1 MSSQHC
7 AYRFVPAEWEA
18 EHGRPAH
25 LESEWSCPREAV
37 EGTDRCEFHLPAERR
52 SEVGIT
58 DAEVAKAFRD
68 DLVGRDAGPTRY
80 VGANFGDVDLSHRVV
95 NRGSNTPI
103 DLRHATVDGDVRAE
117 QTVIQ
122 QPVLLSGAVV
132 DGAFDFSDAEFDED
146 INASH
151 AVFRGDVDLRKV
163 RFRDDCRF
171 ADARFEGDVRFAL
184 TEFGGEADFYRA
196 SFGGRADFTKSTW
209 VGECLFQRASFGETA
224 DFYGSRFEE
233 VAEFRA
239 VEFDGTA
246 KFSRSVFRDAVLF
259 IGSAFESEALFKNA
273 EFVGPAHYQNGEFH
287 SEASFIET
295 VFEGKVKFHF
305 AEFSGEAV
313 LSYCA
318 FRNTTYFAHVDFGE
332 YASFHES
339 SFDRLADFRYS
350 TFGDVARFM
359 KATFHDDAFFDRV
372 VYEGDA
378 DFRHADFGGT
388 AHFERTTFQ
397 ASAILADSRIERGE
411 FRDLETAA
419 PSVTLDFTEAHVRA
433 GAFVQQNGETAYYDF
448 RDGRIGDVDIEMSG
462 SERVFDHFYVYR
474 TKFEEFNFSDYRDVL
489 SPDWNLHTFSGSTR
503 SDYEMEANRFSL
515 DPDGDDGEEAAGD
528 DRSADRAGLLER
540 LRRRLSSASE
550 GLLGTA
556 NASDLEV
563 TYLNAKNGAEMSGD
577 SQAASRFFMKEMWYR
592 RRAYVDRVLDRSE
605 ATGTRLKLL
614 FLATLNAILSLTC
627 GYGEKPRRTL
637 EFSLVV
643 VVGYALLFRITVGT
657 PPFETEFGYLL
668 LSFQSFTSLIFG
680 STASVPQFF
689 GSFLVATEGFIG
701 AFMIGLF
708 IFALTRSVH
717 R

>member
-18 EHGRPAH
+18 EPDRHAH
-25 LESEWSCPREAV
+25 LESAWSCPREAV
-37 EGTDRCEFHLPAERR
+37 EGTDCCEFHLPAERR
-52 SEVGIT
+52 SELGIT
-58 DAEVAKAFRD
+58 DAEVGRAFRD
-68 DLVGRDAGPTRY
+68 ELVGRDGKPTRY
-80 VGANFGDVDLSHRVV
+80 VGANFGDVDLSHRVI

-103 DLRHATVDGDVRAE
+103 DLRHATIDGDVRAE
-117 QTVIQ
+117 QAVIQ

-132 DGAFDFSDAEFDED
+132 DGAVDFSDAEFGED
-146 INASH
+146 VDASH
-151 AVFRGDVDLRKV
+151 AVFRGAVDFRKV
-163 RFRDDCRF
+163 LIRDDCRF
-171 ADARFEGDVRFAL
+171 AGARFEGNVRFAMA
-184 TEFGGEADFYRA
+184 EFGGEADFYRA

-209 VGECLFQRASFGETA
+209 VGECLFQRASFGEAA
-224 DFYGSRFEE
+224 DFYGSRFED
-233 VAEFRA
+233 VAEFLA

-246 KFSRSVFRDAVLF
+246 KFSRSAFGDAVLF

-273 EFVGPAHYQNGEFH
+273 EFVGPAHFQNGEFR
-287 SEASFIET
+287 SEASFIES

-318 FRNTTYFAHVDFGE
+318 FRNTTYFAHVDFGD

-339 SFDRLADFRYS
+339 SFDRLADFRYT
-350 TFGDVARFM
+350 TFGDVARLM
-359 KATFHDDAFFDRV
+359 KATFHDDAFFDQV

-378 DFRHADFGGT
+378 DFRHADFEGT
-388 AHFERTTFQ
+388 AHFGRTTFQ

-411 FRDLETAA
+411 FRDLETPA

-433 GAFVQQNGETAYYDF
+433 GAIVQRNGETIYYDF
-448 RDGRIGDVDIEMSG
+448 SDGRIGDVDIEIEG
-462 SERVFDHFYVYR
+462 SDRVFDHFYVYR
-474 TKFEEFNFSDYRDVL
+474 TKFEEFNFSDYRGVL
-489 SPDWNLHTFSGSTR
+489 SPDWELHTFSGSTR

-515 DPDGDDGEEAAGD
+515 EPDADDGEETAGD
-528 DRSADRAGLLER
+528 DRPADRAGVAGR
-540 LRRRLSSASE
+540 LRRRLSSVLE
-550 GLLGTA
+550 GLFETT

-592 RRAYVDRVLDRSE
+592 RRAYVNRVLDRTE
-605 ATGTRLKLL
+605 ATSTRLKLL
-614 FLATLNAILSLTC
+614 FLATLNLILFLTC

-637 EFSLVV
+637 EFSLMV
-643 VVGYALLFRITVGT
+643 VVGYALLFRVTIET

-689 GSFLVATEGFIG
+689 GSFLVATEGFVG